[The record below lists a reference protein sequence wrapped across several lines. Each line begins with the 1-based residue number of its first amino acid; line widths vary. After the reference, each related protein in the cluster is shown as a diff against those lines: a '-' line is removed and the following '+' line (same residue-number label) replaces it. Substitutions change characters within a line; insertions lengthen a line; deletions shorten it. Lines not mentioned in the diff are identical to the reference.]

1 MKFQVCPV
9 LHYTKNARSQT
20 LTITLTKAVTD
31 ADGKKAYDLTNCQS
45 VGTEN
50 NIYVWLVP
58 VRCFV
63 TPSRCTGEVLT
74 LAQGVKI
81 LPPYK

>member
-45 VGTEN
+45 VGTER
-50 NIYVWLVP
+50 LVGAGA
-58 VRCFV
+58 VFRHTV
-63 TPSRCTGEVLT
+63 QVHW
-74 LAQGVKI
+74 
-81 LPPYK
+81 